1 MNRKSLFGPIVLIV
15 LGALLLAHNFWPEFS
30 LFRLFAAHWPWIL
43 ILWGTFRLAE
53 LAAAHIRQRPAP
65 PPLGGGALVL
75 ALLLVLAGSIVHSVV
90 YGPRF
95 RRWDRLLL
103 RLSDPPGLDAGRSRP
118 GRDWLAAPPPPTGTG
133 QMR

>member
-15 LGALLLAHNFWPEFS
+15 LGALLLARNFWPDFS

-43 ILWGTFRLAE
+43 IVWGSFRLLE
-53 LAAAHIRQRPAP
+53 FAAAVIRQKPAP
-65 PPLGGGALVL
+65 PPLGGGAFVL
-75 ALLLVLAGSIVHSVV
+75 ALLLVVAGSIAHSAE

-95 RRWDRLLL
+95 RRWDRLFL
-103 RLSDPPGLDAGRSRP
+103 RMSSPHDQDVRPHLRREGLAEATPS
-118 GRDWLAAPPPPTGTG
+118 ATG